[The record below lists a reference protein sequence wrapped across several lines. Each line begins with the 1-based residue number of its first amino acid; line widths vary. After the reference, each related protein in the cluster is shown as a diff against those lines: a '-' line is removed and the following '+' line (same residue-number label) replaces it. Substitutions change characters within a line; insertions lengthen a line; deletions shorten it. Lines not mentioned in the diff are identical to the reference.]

1 MPLLL
6 EFTTS
11 KKKSDIFNTFFLFLK
26 QLLFSEEDYWYC
38 GFTIGYM
45 LLPFMVNFV
54 SKCIKIC
61 KGEAKKS
68 ELIRCLRFLPG
79 IQVYYLCRLVK
90 NQFIAIDKLKE
101 QQEFQKRVISLL
113 RKSKSL
119 EKNDEWNPRKLEQ
132 QTSFH
137 GERQDL
143 ENLFQLIKRKHGQD
157 GYFNGIASLEILKL
171 VDDETKSKQKDL
183 GKANSEI
190 RYFRMMEAFFESA
203 PQFILQSCAVI
214 RSDPTFK
221 NVPLWSILTIVTS
234 YASLMTIIKVFL
246 QMPHLIIANRTP
258 EQEKSDIKNNI
269 NDVEPDIEEED
280 KGYNFYRSLTQY
292 GQSQSE

>member
-1 MPLLL
+1 
-6 EFTTS
+6 
-11 KKKSDIFNTFFLFLK
+11 
-26 QLLFSEEDYWYC
+26 
-38 GFTIGYM
+38 
-45 LLPFMVNFV
+45 MVNFV

-79 IQVYYLCRLVK
+79 IQVYYLWRLVK

-221 NVPLWSILTIVTS
+221 NVPIWSILTIVTS

>member
-1 MPLLL
+1 
-6 EFTTS
+6 
-11 KKKSDIFNTFFLFLK
+11 
-26 QLLFSEEDYWYC
+26 
-38 GFTIGYM
+38 
-45 LLPFMVNFV
+45 MVNLV
-54 SKCIKIC
+54 SKSIEIC
-61 KGEAKKS
+61 KGEAKMS
-68 ELIRCLRFLPG
+68 DLVRCLRFLPG
-79 IQVYYLCRLVK
+79 IQVYYLCLLVK

-101 QQEFQKRVISLL
+101 QQEFQKRMISLL

-137 GERQDL
+137 VERHDL
-143 ENLFQLIKRKHGQD
+143 ENLFQLIKKKHGQY
-157 GYFNGIASLEILKL
+157 GYFNGSASLEIMKL

-183 GKANSEI
+183 GKANAEI

-234 YASLMTIIKVFL
+234 YASLMTMIKVFL
-246 QMPHLIIANRTP
+246 QMPHLIIDNRTS
-258 EQEKSDIKNNI
+258 EQEKNDIKTNV
-269 NDVEPDIEEED
+269 NDIGSDIEEENN
-280 KGYNFYRSLTQY
+280 GYNFYRSLTQY
-292 GQSQSE
+292 GQCQFEQKCKVHGKYKHCIKVQTCFL